1 MPPIYQIGPDDDID
15 ELELELEYQASLT
28 VEQRYKM
35 MINASRTVLKMLIDN
50 GHKKPFEIIQQD
62 K

>member
-50 GHKKPFEIIQQD
+50 GHKKPFEIIQR
-62 K
+62 